1 MEPSLPTSSNDCVSY
16 CESYSNNLSLSH
28 PINTCIGYGQCA
40 ARLPGC
46 NKNAAG
52 GGTSLVHVA
61 PSYPILE
68 YCVDDIL
75 RLGLVF
81 ARGNVSDLT
90 WRTRS

>member
-1 MEPSLPTSSNDCVSY
+1 VEPSLPTSSNESVSY

-46 NKNAAG
+46 NKNAAA

-61 PSYPILE
+61 SSYPMSKE
-68 YCVDDIL
+68 DADICAPDK
-75 RLGLVF
+75 RETPCKT
-81 ARGNVSDLT
+81 RG
-90 WRTRS
+90 